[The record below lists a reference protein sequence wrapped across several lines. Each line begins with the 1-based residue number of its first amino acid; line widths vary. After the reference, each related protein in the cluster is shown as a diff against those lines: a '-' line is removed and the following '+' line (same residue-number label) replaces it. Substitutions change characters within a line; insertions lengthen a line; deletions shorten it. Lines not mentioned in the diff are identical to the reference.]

1 MVVIPTYNERDNIAP
16 LVERIQS
23 IGNGIHILFV
33 DDNSPDGTGQLAN
46 ELSQRCNGISVIH
59 RQKKLGLGTAYV
71 EGFKFAL
78 ERGYDYVIQMDADF
92 SHDPKYIPT
101 FMEKIKEY
109 DLVLGSRYCNGISV
123 VNWSLFRLILSFLAC
138 KYVKVITGLPFYDCL
153 SGFKCFRKEVL
164 EDINLDKVISD
175 GYVFQMEMLY
185 RAYKKGYRIS
195 EIPII
200 FVDRGFGRS
209 KMSRRVI
216 FEAFYKVPLLR
227 FEYPISQSLGWIERH
242 FWKLLRCGT

>member
-16 LVERIQS
+16 LAERIRS
-23 IGNGIHILFV
+23 IGNGFHILFV
-33 DDNSPDGTGQLAN
+33 DDSSPDGTGQLAD
-46 ELSQRCNGISVIH
+46 ELSQRCDGIYVIH

-92 SHDPKYIPT
+92 SHDPKYIPS
-101 FMEKIKEY
+101 FMEKVKEY
-109 DLVLGSRYCNGISV
+109 DLVLGSRYCNGVSV
-123 VNWSLFRLILSFLAC
+123 VNWSFFRLTLSFFAC
-138 KYVKVITGLPFYDCL
+138 KYVKLITGLPFYDCL
-153 SGFKCFRKEVL
+153 GGFKCFRKEIL
-164 EDINLDKVISD
+164 KNINLDKVFSD

-185 RAYKKGYRIS
+185 RAYKKGYRIG

-209 KMSRRVI
+209 KMSRMVI

-227 FEYPISQSLGWIERH
+227 LEYSISQSLRWIERH